1 VQHGFSQNT
10 SFIASDDL
18 GLTFR
23 GTLANPYPGGVLQPI
38 GASKGADTFL
48 GQSIGRFASLDLRNG
63 TNGRYLVNVQ
73 RELPG
78 AWLVEIG
85 YTGSRGW
92 DLTTDLDLN
101 PLPLQYLSTSP
112 VRDQANIDFLNA
124 LVPNPFANLIP
135 GTGLNSS
142 TVARSQLLRPYP
154 QFTGVTTNAS
164 DGTTKYN
171 SLQTK
176 LEHRFTKGYY
186 LLVGYTW
193 SKFTE
198 RVSKLN
204 ATDTS
209 YEERPSSSDTP
220 HRIAISGI
228 YELPFG
234 KGRHWLSD
242 SSRAVNAL
250 VGGWSIQALGQFQT
264 GFPIDFGNLYYSGD
278 PKTLKAHYSKNVDV
292 PVFDISGFYFHDAA
306 VQTNGVDD
314 PVKQRQD
321 TRKNLASNVRSFPSR
336 IDGIRGPI
344 LKTWDIS
351 IVKQVQLAGTVRAQ
365 FNVEFLNAFNQTYF
379 NNANTD
385 PNSVNFGKVTTQN
398 NLPRDIQLAFKI
410 VF

>member
-1 VQHGFSQNT
+1 
-10 SFIASDDL
+10 
-18 GLTFR
+18 
-23 GTLANPYPGGVLQPI
+23 
-38 GASKGADTFL
+38 
-48 GQSIGRFASLDLRNG
+48 
-63 TNGRYLVNVQ
+63 
-73 RELPG
+73 
-78 AWLVEIG
+78 
-85 YTGSRGW
+85 
-92 DLTTDLDLN
+92 
-101 PLPLQYLSTSP
+101 
-112 VRDQANIDFLNA
+112 
-124 LVPNPFANLIP
+124 
-135 GTGLNSS
+135 
-142 TVARSQLLRPYP
+142 
-154 QFTGVTTNAS
+154 
-164 DGTTKYN
+164 
-171 SLQTK
+171 

-220 HRIAISGI
+220 HRVAISSI

-250 VGGWSIQALGQFQT
+250 VGGWSVQALGQFQT
-264 GFPIDFGNLYYSGD
+264 GFPIDFGNLYYNGD
-278 PKTLKAHYSKNVDV
+278 PRTLKAHYSNNVDV

-321 TRKNLASNVRSFPSR
+321 TRKNLASNVRYFPSR

-351 IVKQVQLAGTVRAQ
+351 IVKQVAAGGHRAGAVQ
-365 FNVEFLNAFNQTYF
+365 RRVPECVQPDVLQQRQHGSDQRELRQGD
-379 NNANTD
+379 D
-385 PNSVNFGKVTTQN
+385 PEQPAARHPARVQDRV
-398 NLPRDIQLAFKI
+398 LR
-410 VF
+410 